1 MRSTIAVVAKLAEQ
15 GVIANYAIADAV
27 AALDYIEPFLTA
39 DLDVLISVADFEKRP
54 SGLVLLSPIDKAL
67 AEMGYTERTDAGIVI
82 EGWPVQFLPVA
93 SPLDEEALAAAVD
106 VEIAAAGEAQFKA
119 RCLRAEH
126 LVAVALKVGRP
137 KDWARIAAF
146 LEEEAVDLSALAA
159 VLDRHGLMDAWRSFC
174 LRTGTKDPLR

>member
-15 GVIANYAIADAV
+15 GVIANYAIAGAV
-27 AALDYIEPFLTA
+27 AALNDIEPFLTA

-67 AEMGYTERTDAGIVI
+67 AEMEYTERTDAGIVI

-106 VEIAAAGEAQFKA
+106 VEIAAA
-119 RCLRAEH
+119 
-126 LVAVALKVGRP
+126 
-137 KDWARIAAF
+137 
-146 LEEEAVDLSALAA
+146 
-159 VLDRHGLMDAWRSFC
+159 
-174 LRTGTKDPLR
+174 